1 MAEAQPKEATVV
13 EKKGRG
19 QRGEDLKEV
28 YEKFMVKSCKE
39 FVEFKRLFYPK
50 ASNNKDETRDRMERS
65 FRFFELRYG
74 DEDKKRF
81 NMIRTSVLNRM
92 AKELCVVCKQP
103 RKEMILPCQFFKA
116 DCGHFIDGN
125 CKDKKLDV

>member
-1 MAEAQPKEATVV
+1 
-13 EKKGRG
+13 
-19 QRGEDLKEV
+19 
-28 YEKFMVKSCKE
+28 MVKSCKE

-50 ASNNKDETRDRMERS
+50 ASNNKDENRDRMERS

>member
-1 MAEAQPKEATVV
+1 MAEAQPQEATVV

-65 FRFFELRYG
+65 FKFFELRYG

-103 RKEMILPCQFFKA
+103 RNDIALSIFQSRLWSFHRWEL
-116 DCGHFIDGN
+116 
-125 CKDKKLDV
+125 